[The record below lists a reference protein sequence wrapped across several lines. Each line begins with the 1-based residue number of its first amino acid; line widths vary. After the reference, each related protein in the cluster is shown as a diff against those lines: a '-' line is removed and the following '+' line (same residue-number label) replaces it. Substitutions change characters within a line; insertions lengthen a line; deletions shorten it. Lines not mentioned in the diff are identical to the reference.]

1 MSRLNLR
8 LADSHSQV
16 ELIALVD
23 AEGAFFQPRSA
34 VFLTPTD
41 EEWQAADALDP
52 DAVRDDDWWMHFRC
66 FALRF
71 DDGRVVLFDLGV
83 GPSSAPSKS
92 WAPVPGRLPHELAS
106 AHLSPESVTTVVL
119 SHMHTDHIGWT
130 TDGNSPSPLFA
141 NARYLLQQ
149 TEIELIDQRIPAVR
163 SWLLDPL
170 RASGQLEAVNGDK
183 LLQAGVRIVATP
195 GHTPGH
201 QSLVLDSDSSQVLLT
216 GDLFAGMVQ
225 LVNPRVTYLHDM
237 DQDQA
242 RETRVAT
249 MRELGQYPG
258 ALLAS
263 AHLGYPFVHLDTLAP
278 VDS

>member
-1 MSRLNLR
+1 MPPRGR
-8 LADSHSQV
+8 PV
-16 ELIALVD
+16 LI
-23 AEGAFFQPRSA
+23 RS
-34 VFLTPTD
+34 
-41 EEWQAADALDP
+41 
-52 DAVRDDDWWMHFRC
+52 
-66 FALRF
+66 
-71 DDGRVVLFDLGV
+71 DG
-83 GPSSAPSKS
+83 
-92 WAPVPGRLPHELAS
+92 
-106 AHLSPESVTTVVL
+106 
-119 SHMHTDHIGWT
+119 I
-130 TDGNSPSPLFA
+130 SPSPLFS

-201 QSLVLDSDSSQVLLT
+201 QSLVLDSDASQVLLT

-249 MRELGQYPG
+249 LRELGQYPG

-263 AHLGYPFVHLDTLAP
+263 AHLGYPFVRLDTLAP